1 LFRQLS
7 AALAAEGIC
16 WLLFG
21 ATIWAIHMILLF
33 SILLVSELV
42 NKQLMMLLEEIHL
55 ACTSMSLAF
64 EG

>member
-1 LFRQLS
+1 
-7 AALAAEGIC
+7 
-16 WLLFG
+16 
-21 ATIWAIHMILLF
+21 MILLF